1 MRFRLIEG
9 SANDTYDIVG
19 TVLRNRGVENVQEYL
34 HVDGSRCDDYCFL
47 ENMDKAIECFDNHFI
62 NKDKISILVDCDP
75 DGYTSAAMM
84 YLYIKQLSYE
94 DYPVSYIIHNI
105 NKAHGLSKMDNG
117 DFDIPEGTK
126 LLIIPDAGTN
136 DVEQCNTLIGHGI
149 DVIILDHHDAEDG
162 VENNK
167 AIIVNNQMSP
177 NFKNKDYSGAGVT
190 FEFLKALDELYWTE
204 HCTCCYDLV
213 ALAQIS
219 DVMDLRSLQTRFC
232 VNEGLRCVE
241 SPMFKALIEAQDY
254 SMKGKLNPT
263 TVAWYITPILNALI
277 RIGSYEERDLLFR
290 AFIEANEE
298 FDYKK
303 RSGEIVKET
312 IYERAVRLCKNAK
325 SRQDK
330 MRDKLYALLEEQVD
344 YNDKVVIIREDESE
358 QGIVGLSAM
367 KLADSIKRPVVVL
380 RDIGNDKLGGSLRN
394 YDNSPIEDL
403 KEVLNSTGLFSSKGH
418 ANAAGA
424 EIAKADL
431 QTAREILNEQL
442 KDIVYDSSYLCDFI
456 LNFDDMDIGF
466 VKDVD
471 SFDWVWCTGIKE
483 PIIAVTDI
491 RVARKDVHVQGKD
504 HNSVWF
510 EHEDIKY
517 VMFKMD
523 KDNELLKFA
532 SDWGEDDDAIV
543 FDAVVTCEMNMYEGI
558 VRPQCTIKDIN
569 VKS

>member
-34 HVDGSRCDDYCFL
+34 HVDGSHCDDYCCL
-47 ENMDKAIECFDNHFI
+47 DNMDKATECFDNHFI

-84 YLYIKQLSYE
+84 YLYIKQLSHE
-94 DYPVSYIIHNI
+94 DYPVSYIIHSR
-105 NKAHGLSKMDNG
+105 NKAHGLSKMNEG
-117 DFDIPEGTK
+117 DFEIPKGTK

-136 DVEQCNTLIGHGI
+136 DVDQCNTLIEHGI
-149 DVIILDHHDAEDG
+149 DIIILDHHDAEDG

-167 AIIVNNQMSP
+167 AIIVNNQLSQ

-204 HCTCCYDLV
+204 HCTYCYDLV

-219 DVMDLRSLQTRFC
+219 DVMDLRSLPTRFC

-344 YNDKVVIIREDESE
+344 YNDKIVIIQEDSSDA
-358 QGIVGLSAM
+358 GIVGLSAM
-367 KLADSIKRPVVVL
+367 KLADTIKHPVVVL
-380 RDIGNDKLGGSLRN
+380 RDIGHGRLGGSMRN
-394 YDNSPIEDL
+394 YDNSPIEDF
-403 KEVLNSTGLFSSKGH
+403 KEVLNSTGLFTAQGH

-424 EIAKADL
+424 EIAKEDL
-431 QTAREILNEQL
+431 QTAREFLNEQL
-442 KDIVYDSSYLCDFI
+442 KDVVYDSSYLCDFV
-456 LNFDDMDIGF
+456 LDFEDVDVGF

-471 SFDWVWCTGIKE
+471 SFGWVWCTGIKE

-491 RVARKDVHVQGKD
+491 RVARKDIHIQGKD
-504 HNSVWF
+504 RNSVWF
-510 EHEDIKY
+510 EHENVKY
-517 VMFKMD
+517 VMFKMGE
-523 KDNELLKFA
+523 DNKLLKFA
-532 SDWGEDDDAIV
+532 SDWGEDDDEIV
-543 FDAVVTCEMNMYEGI
+543 FDAVITCEMNVYEGV